1 MSLTISLLKIE
12 IFNKTNL
19 KARHLEIG
27 TSEISNHFTIPLSR
41 TRQHLI
47 VLKARLLQ
55 KCIGNIISIISQLQE
70 DDHQFHTI
78 TFYYIDIMTCEC
90 Y

>member
-55 KCIGNIISIISQLQE
+55 KFIGIKLFLESLSSMETIISFILLLS
-70 DDHQFHTI
+70 I
-78 TFYYIDIMTCEC
+78 TSIL
-90 Y
+90 